1 MAFEDSFGYDGED
14 IMGEDDGLDALFEGD
29 TVIGSDDLIGA
40 VKQAAKRHGVRN
52 VLQALGNV
60 PKAALVKRAGA
71 DRLRRQSAG
80 IPVSAAIP
88 VGDTYRVELKPQRKF
103 RIDDLYFPDT
113 VAQSFE
119 LTAATVEQVSQIVA
133 GGAVPL
139 AGFSHLATRGSRHNL
154 IWDTAEPGVLIEL
167 AFTNIGAAPMAF
179 RGEARGLSVSR

>member
-1 MAFEDSFGYDGED
+1 MSFEDTFGYDGED
-14 IMGEDDGLDALFEGD
+14 IMGEDELDSLFEGD
-29 TVIGSDDLIGA
+29 TVIGADDLIGA
-40 VKQAAKRHGVRN
+40 VKVAAKKHGVRN
-52 VLQALGNV
+52 VLAALGNV

-80 IPVSAAIP
+80 IPASAAAVP

-103 RIDDLYFPDT
+103 RIDDLYIPDP

-119 LTAATVEQVSQIVA
+119 MTAATVEQVSQIVA

-167 AFTNIGAAPMAF
+167 AFVNIGTAAMIF